1 MKQVWKKI
9 ISVVCM
15 AALIVAGIGVIPE
28 LQAKAE
34 EAPAGLTE
42 VGWTDLGF
50 TDDAVIR
57 YNESGWGTT
66 DKTITGKSFVNS
78 TFRGEVQ
85 FQKTAGQNM
94 WIQFGGSFNTLNN
107 KGIRVT
113 VLDNGNLKL
122 YDMISNPDIQLAEV
136 TPSAAGLPDGST
148 FLDTKFELGLDLW
161 QPEGTNDLKV
171 NLYINGTR
179 YNDQAY
185 VVTDGAN
192 GMETT
197 IDFMVANE
205 NDSITL
211 TLPREKA
218 PEGLTSVKWADFGFV
233 EDFILTESNN
243 WGIRDQ
249 ALSGKNTVNSSF
261 RGKVEFQRTNS
272 GNMWIQYGSNID
284 NSGSKGLRVTLA
296 TDGTLK
302 IYDMVHGGEELDI
315 VYPAKT
321 NLGEGN
327 TFSNTEFELGIDLWT
342 SGESDAKIIIYINGI
357 QYNRT
362 AYTITG
368 GASSMLNY
376 VDIVGQG
383 TGNFV
388 TIRPDMQS
396 APEGLTKIGWNDL
409 GITDDKTYTTNGALS
424 TISSTVGLTDIS
436 FRGKVQFNGTDQP
449 TVIFGANTD
458 WGGLWIK
465 TNGNNLQ
472 IIVVDG
478 SWKVNKTITA
488 AQVKNTEMESFANTE
503 FELGLDIWA
512 EGNDIKVL
520 VFVNGEQMN
529 AAPYVWESG
538 VSAFTDKVVAYTP
551 SSSSVT
557 IIPEIE
563 VETSPEGLTKIGW
576 KDLGLEE
583 KEYTYTNGGF
593 SAIGR
598 SSTVTLKN
606 ASFRGVVKFNG
617 TGTAL
622 TYGDNRDGWQLGLN
636 FIPTTNGELR
646 VWNRSDTS
654 SDVLDVNLNP
664 STAGI
669 PSFLNQEFELGIDSW
684 VEGTDIKFNLFVNGK
699 QYNSNA
705 YIWKEGVS
713 SQFLYNHLTVG
724 LLVTAETDSITVEF
738 PEEDAID
745 LDKEPAGYLLTG
757 ATICVNGKKANNG
770 DTLTTA
776 GDYHV
781 VVWDAT
787 NVTVTNV
794 GCYKAGD
801 THVDGSFDI
810 RDVIA
815 TKKEIKKVTDGTAY
829 SSVSR
834 YYAADVN
841 GDHSYNL
848 TDMEWIRNKI
858 LGVTNVTPNLVA
870 AYSLTSDPLEM
881 PIGGFNGPYVATDG
895 TNLLTD
901 AVYQKIADCGINF
914 ITFTRHSYPTDST
927 KTERINIIE
936 SQLKLAEKYKLGMFV
951 QDEHIQHS
959 TEKWTKDALANR
971 IKWYSNYKSFL
982 GLSIFDEPTLTGVYG
997 SSEDGAGDAFHTRK
1011 SVSKLTNSFSNI
1023 AAYANMLPLNATMKL
1038 DASVTDEE
1046 AYRTY
1051 LTTYCEEYNPKFLS
1065 YDNYPFEWKQ
1075 NAITGTSAKADYYY
1089 FKNLAIVREIAN
1101 QYQIPFWTHV
1111 QSGDSFDQGAGGTNA
1126 HNPSEG
1132 KFKWQINVELAF
1144 GAKGIQYFPLVQPD
1158 GYELTANGESDYTR
1172 NGLIGK
1178 NGVETEWYAYA
1189 KAMNQQIKSMDHVLM
1204 NSVNKGI
1211 MAYGTYATTNINAA
1225 NTCSNV
1231 KLDSFALGGDNPTIT
1246 GLSSTNS
1253 EYGAIA
1259 GCFDYQGKTAVYV
1272 VNYDVTSQQD
1282 ITLYFNNARVYYRVG
1297 STAFKTAMDTY
1308 CTVSLGAGEAALIVF
1323 DYAPN

>member
-1 MKQVWKKI
+1 MNGKQVTKGAGVWEGAVTGSYMKTGLYGYATNT
-9 ISVVCM
+9 SS
-15 AALIVAGIGVIPE
+15 IVLSPDLE
-28 LQAKAE
+28 L
-34 EAPAGLTE
+34 
-42 VGWTDLGF
+42 
-50 TDDAVIR
+50 
-57 YNESGWGTT
+57 S
-66 DKTITGKSFVNS
+66 
-78 TFRGEVQ
+78 
-85 FQKTAGQNM
+85 
-94 WIQFGGSFNTLNN
+94 
-107 KGIRVT
+107 
-113 VLDNGNLKL
+113 
-122 YDMISNPDIQLAEV
+122 
-136 TPSAAGLPDGST
+136 
-148 FLDTKFELGLDLW
+148 
-161 QPEGTNDLKV
+161 
-171 NLYINGTR
+171 
-179 YNDQAY
+179 
-185 VVTDGAN
+185 
-192 GMETT
+192 
-197 IDFMVANE
+197 
-205 NDSITL
+205 
-211 TLPREKA
+211 
-218 PEGLTSVKWADFGFV
+218 
-233 EDFILTESNN
+233 
-243 WGIRDQ
+243 
-249 ALSGKNTVNSSF
+249 
-261 RGKVEFQRTNS
+261 
-272 GNMWIQYGSNID
+272 
-284 NSGSKGLRVTLA
+284 
-296 TDGTLK
+296 
-302 IYDMVHGGEELDI
+302 
-315 VYPAKT
+315 
-321 NLGEGN
+321 
-327 TFSNTEFELGIDLWT
+327 
-342 SGESDAKIIIYINGI
+342 
-357 QYNRT
+357 
-362 AYTITG
+362 
-368 GASSMLNY
+368 
-376 VDIVGQG
+376 
-383 TGNFV
+383 
-388 TIRPDMQS
+388 
-396 APEGLTKIGWNDL
+396 PEGLTKIGWNDL

-458 WGGLWIK
+458 TWGGLWIR
-465 TNGNNLQ
+465 TNGDNLQ
-472 IIVVDG
+472 IIVADDI
-478 SWKVNKTITA
+478 WKVNKTITA

-538 VSAFTDKVVAYTP
+538 VSAFTDKVVAYTS
-551 SSSSVT
+551 SSSSVTIIPEVEFSPEGLTKIGWKDFGITETKTVSATYLMNVNTISVEQIGTSFRGLVKANDVTDSAPADILFRSNSGDWTGLWVYLYANKIELVENYNDNIILGTITDTAGLSSFTNQEFELGLDMWQVSGSNDIKINVFVNGQQMNKTAYIWKNGAIETSSQDVSVYTPTSSIT

-583 KEYTYTNGGF
+583 KEYTYPGGGF

-606 ASFRGVVKFNG
+606 ASFRGVVKFDG

-622 TYGDNRDGWQLGLN
+622 TYGDNWEGWQLGLN
-636 FIPTTNGELR
+636 FEPTTNGELR

-654 SDVLDVNLNP
+654 SGKLDVNLNP

-841 GDHSYNL
+841 GDRSYNL

-951 QDEHIQHS
+951 QDEHIQHF

-997 SSEDGAGDAFHTRK
+997 FSEDGAGDAFHTRK

-1023 AAYANMLPLNATMKL
+1023 AAYANMLPLNATVKL

-1111 QSGDSFDQGAGGTNA
+1111 QSGDSFDQEAGGTNA